1 MKPSNKL
8 AEIDE
13 PMNSAGEIPLDP
25 FAVDFFGVKKP
36 VQNEEF
42 AVADLSVITVDQS
55 PLTKQSDWFN
65 SLPRISNREAEFSTL
80 LQNLPENFTDEAAK
94 KIGAS
99 IARYTFRQTEN
110 VGCSIISVDEV
121 NLKNAVEQT
130 AKSPQIFLDLACQP
144 ENSAAVIAFNTNFAS
159 SVIDLILGGQGVD
172 LANPRNLSPIEYTII
187 EFLALN
193 ILSEING
200 WLGQNVLCL
209 QSIKNEPTQI
219 FADHERGAE
228 IVIDLEL
235 DNFSGII
242 SVFAPRNF
250 LNNLDRLQNPLLKKK
265 SVSKKL
271 SDFERLAK
279 KLDLRLQIGSTS
291 LDADSLLFLEPHD
304 IILVEQPLINWH
316 SGNFGDNLQI
326 FVGGGRNFRL
336 NGMLQTKIEKGF
348 DGDLI
353 FQIGD
358 IISEESRR
366 KFTPAKFKMDEKSNE
381 LPELE
386 TAENQNQNSEKTA
399 SETEEISASL
409 ENIQVALR
417 VEIAGNKLS
426 LRELQSLRAGQI
438 IALGCRPTDPVRL
451 VTDNNDEPVAV
462 GELIEIEGQ
471 LGVRLTKVFV

>member
-8 AEIDE
+8 VEIDE

-36 VQNEEF
+36 VQAEEI
-42 AVADLSVITVDQS
+42 AIVETDSITVEQPELS
-55 PLTKQSDWFN
+55 KRSDWFKT
-65 SLPRISNREAEFSTL
+65 LPRFSNREAEFSTL
-80 LQNLPENFTDEAAK
+80 LQNLPEDFTDEAAK
-94 KIGAS
+94 IIGDS

-110 VGCSIISVDEV
+110 VKCSVISVDEV
-121 NLKNAVEQT
+121 NLNNAIEQT
-130 AKSPQIFLDLACQP
+130 AKSPQVFIDLACQP
-144 ENSAAVIAFNTNFAS
+144 ENTSAVIALNTSFVS
-159 SVIDLILGGQGVD
+159 TIIDLILGGQGAD
-172 LANPRNLSPIEYTII
+172 SANSRSLSPIEFTIV
-187 EFLALN
+187 EFLSLN
-193 ILSEING
+193 ILSEINA
-200 WLGQNVLCL
+200 WLGQSVLCL
-209 QSIKNEPTQI
+209 QSVETEQNQP
-219 FADHERGAE
+219 FSAHERGAE

-242 SVFAPRNF
+242 SVFAPKNF
-250 LNNLDRLQNPLLKKK
+250 LNSLDRLQNALLKKK
-265 SVSKKL
+265 IISRKL
-271 SDFERLAK
+271 SDYERIAR
-279 KLDLRLQIGSTS
+279 KLDLRLQIGSTA

-326 FVGGGRNFRL
+326 CVGSGNNFRL
-336 NGMLQTKIEKGF
+336 SGMLQTAVEKGF
-348 DGDLI
+348 NDELI
-353 FQIGD
+353 FKIGD

-366 KFTPAKFKMDEKSNE
+366 KFTPAKFKMDETTNE
-381 LPELE
+381 LTAPETQE
-386 TAENQNQNSEKTA
+386 KVSEENAQ
-399 SETEEISASL
+399 TEEISASL

-451 VTDNNDEPVAV
+451 VTDNNDEPVAT